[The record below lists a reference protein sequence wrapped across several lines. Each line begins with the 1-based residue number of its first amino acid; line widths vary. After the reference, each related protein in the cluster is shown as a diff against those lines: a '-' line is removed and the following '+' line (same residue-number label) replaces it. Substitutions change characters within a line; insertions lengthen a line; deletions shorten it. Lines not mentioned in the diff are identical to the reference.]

1 MAMRRIFRARWVDDD
16 DDDDWR
22 RASRRCGVKVVI
34 WRISDGR
41 WGLRCACD
49 AARGAKRGGA
59 RGGWMMR
66 SRGDGETARA
76 RIKRDGRR
84 LGARVCV
91 CVVLVD

>member
-1 MAMRRIFRARWVDDD
+1 
-16 DDDDWR
+16 
-22 RASRRCGVKVVI
+22 
-34 WRISDGR
+34 
-41 WGLRCACD
+41 
-49 AARGAKRGGA
+49 
-59 RGGWMMR
+59 MMR